1 MSQQPCPE
9 PIVRWLFDLVSH
21 HPNLRVGQGA
31 LITIQRLMLPPA
43 PSHSSTQRAESEES
57 AESAPSA
64 RSARSSRSSRSSRS
78 GGGAANNVARA
89 ALPYYVDRD
98 GSGGDGGGDGG
109 DEGESG
115 GLAEPLL
122 AWQPT
127 TTDVWTMLGMSRHCA
142 SWNDLLGGFIRRGK
156 PPSSSSQHGHT

>member
-142 SWNDLLGGFIRRGK
+142 SWNDLLGGG
-156 PPSSSSQHGHT
+156 

>member
-1 MSQQPCPE
+1 MSQRPCPE

-43 PSHSSTQRAESEES
+43 PPHSTQHAES
-57 AESAPSA
+57 AESAPC
-64 RSARSSRSSRSSRS
+64 ARSSRSSRSGRS
-78 GGGAANNVARA
+78 GRGAANNIARA

-109 DEGESG
+109 GEGESG

-127 TTDVWTMLGMSRHCA
+127 TADVWTMLGMSRHGF
-142 SWNDLLGGFIRRGK
+142 LERFIR
-156 PPSSSSQHGHT
+156 